1 MREIKSKPW
10 VIILPV
16 IAALVIGILAGWLI
30 GKKPSGPDQM
40 VEAGEVAGKQLYS
53 CGMHPD
59 IIRDEPGN
67 CPICGMK
74 LTPIKTASAEM
85 AVPEGER
92 KIKYWRAPMDPT
104 YISDKPGKSPMGMD
118 LVPVYEDEIA
128 EGAITIDPV
137 TVQNMG
143 LRTASVGTGELTRT
157 IRTVGHIDYDET
169 KLHIINA
176 KITGWIEKLHV
187 NTTGETV
194 RKGQPLLEIYSP
206 DLVSTQEEYLA
217 ALKNYHTLKDSPYEE
232 ARKGA
237 LELLN
242 STRKRLE
249 YWDIDQSQVENLEQN
264 GEIKKTLTLYAPA
277 TGVVIHK
284 NAVEGAHIKVGSD
297 LFRIA
302 DISAVWVLVHIYEY
316 ELPYVKRGQKARM
329 SLPYLPGEF
338 FEGKVTYIYPYLDQK
353 TRDVKL
359 RLEFP
364 NPGYRLKPEMYADV
378 MIESE
383 LSGQR
388 VLIPEEA
395 VIRSGKRE
403 IVFVDMG
410 EGKYAPR
417 EITTGISGEG
427 NVVEVKKGLLR
438 GEIIVVSGQFMLDS
452 ESKTQEAIQKMIK
465 AKMDVLPETETHVHP
480 VAQTVGA
487 KERQEHAKPVSERVK
502 EEKPGEHPHGAV
514 TNLNLTPGKKAS
526 YADEVYTCPMDEHS
540 HILQVG
546 PGKCPECEMDLV
558 PITQTGRAVYTCPM
572 EEHHHVLSNQP
583 GDCPECGMRLIK
595 LESKAE
601 AEQKER
607 GK

>member
-1 MREIKSKPW
+1 MSETKSKPW
-10 VIILPV
+10 IIILV
-16 IAALVIGILAGWLI
+16 VFVALVIGVLAGWLI
-30 GKKPSGPDQM
+30 GKKPSAPDQM
-40 VEAGEVAGKQLYS
+40 VEVEDAVGHQLYS

-74 LTPIKTASAEM
+74 LTPIKTTSAGTI
-85 AVPEGER
+85 VSEGER

-104 YISDKPGKSPMGMD
+104 YISNKPGKSPMGMD

-143 LRTASVGTGELTRT
+143 LRTAPVKTGELTRT
-157 IRTVGHIDYDET
+157 IRTVGHVDYDE
-169 KLHIINA
+169 KRLYIINA
-176 KITGWIEKLHV
+176 KITGWIEKLYV

-194 RKGQPLLEIYSP
+194 KKGQPLLEIYSP
-206 DLVSTQEEYLA
+206 DLVSTQEEYLS
-217 ALKNYHTLKDSPYEE
+217 ALKNHHALKDSPYEE

-249 YWDIDQSQVENLEQN
+249 YWDIDQSQIENLEQN
-264 GEIKKTLTLYAPA
+264 GEINKTLTLYSPA
-277 TGVVIHK
+277 TGVVLHK
-284 NAVEGAHIKVGSD
+284 NAVEGAQVKEGSD

-302 DISAVWVLVHIYEY
+302 DLSTVWVLAHIYEY
-316 ELPYVKRGQKARM
+316 ELPYVKLGQEARM
-329 SLPYLPGEF
+329 NLPYMPGEF
-338 FEGKVTYIYPYLDQK
+338 FQGKVTYVYPYLDQK

-364 NPGYRLKPEMYADV
+364 NPGGELKPEMYANV
-378 MIESE
+378 VIESE
-383 LSGQR
+383 LTGEKI
-388 VLIPEEA
+388 LIPEEA

-417 EITTGISGEG
+417 EITTGVSGEG
-427 NVVEVKKGLLR
+427 NVVEVKKGLLS

-465 AKMDVLPETETHVHP
+465 AKMDVSSASETPVHP
-480 VAQTVGA
+480 LVETAGEKESQERGQPVAETA
-487 KERQEHAKPVSERVK
+487 
-502 EEKPGEHPHGAV
+502 EEKEPGKHEHGEGG
-514 TNLNLTPGKKAS
+514 NLNLTPDKKAH

-546 PGKCPECEMDLV
+546 PGECPECGMYLV
-558 PITQTGRAVYTCPM
+558 PITETGRPVYTCPM
-572 EEHHHVLSNQP
+572 PEHHHILSNRS
-583 GDCPECGMRLIK
+583 GDCPECGMKLIELK
-595 LESKAE
+595 P
-601 AEQKER
+601 KEEVAGEGR
-607 GK
+607 GR

>member
-1 MREIKSKPW
+1 MSENKSKPW
-10 VIILPV
+10 VIILV
-16 IAALVIGILAGWLI
+16 VFVALVIGVVGGLLI
-30 GKKPSGPDQM
+30 GMKSSAPDQM
-40 VEAGEVAGKQLYS
+40 VEVGEPEGQQLYS

-74 LTPIKTASAEM
+74 LTPIKTAFAGTT
-85 AVPEGER
+85 VPQGER

-128 EGAITIDPV
+128 EGTITIDPV

-143 LRTASVGTGELTRT
+143 LRTASVKTGKLTRT
-157 IRTVGHIDYDET
+157 IRTVGHIDYDE
-169 KLHIINA
+169 KRLYVINA
-176 KITGWIEKLHV
+176 KITGWIEKLYV
-187 NTTGETV
+187 NTTGERV
-194 RKGQPLLEIYSP
+194 HKDQPLLEIYSP
-206 DLVSTQEEYLA
+206 DLVSTQEEYLSA
-217 ALKNYHTLKDSPYEE
+217 VRNYKELKDSPYED

-242 STRKRLE
+242 STRKRLDN
-249 YWDIDQSQVENLEQN
+249 WDIDESQIENLEQS
-264 GEIKKTLTLYAPA
+264 GEIKKTLTLYSPA
-277 TGVVIHK
+277 TGVVLHK
-284 NAVEGAHIKVGSD
+284 NAVEGAHVKAGSD

-302 DISAVWVLVHIYEY
+302 DLSTVWVLAHIYEY
-316 ELPYVKRGQKARM
+316 ELPYVKLGQKARM
-329 SLPYLPGEF
+329 NLPYMPGEF
-338 FEGKVTYIYPYLDQK
+338 FEGKVDYIYPYLNQK

-364 NPGYRLKPEMYADV
+364 NPGYEIKPEMYATV
-378 MIESE
+378 VIESE
-383 LSGQR
+383 LAGEKI
-388 VLIPEEA
+388 LIPEEA

-410 EGKYAPR
+410 EGKFAHR
-417 EITTGISGEG
+417 EITTGVSGEG
-427 NVVEVKKGLLR
+427 NVVEVKKGLMS

-465 AKMDVLPETETHVHP
+465 TKMDVPPKTEEHVHP
-480 VAQTVGA
+480 VADTG
-487 KERQEHAKPVSERVK
+487 K
-502 EEKPGEHPHGAV
+502 EEENHEHEQGEVENH
-514 TNLNLTPGKKAS
+514 NLTPDKKAHH
-526 YADEVYTCPMDEHS
+526 AEEVYSCPMDEHS

-546 PGKCPECEMDLV
+546 PGECPQCGMYLV
-558 PITQTGRAVYTCPM
+558 PITETGRPVYTCPM
-572 EEHHHVLSNQP
+572 PEHHHILSNRP
-583 GDCPECGMRLIK
+583 SDCPECGMRLIE

-601 AEQKER
+601 EEER